1 MIAAGD
7 CAMNYTVLLFAYLKD
22 KAGTREAVI
31 DLPPGAA
38 VADIKSCLAQ
48 AYPALKPTLANVIV
62 TLNREY
68 VKDEMLIPEG
78 AEIAL
83 FPPVSGG

>member
-1 MIAAGD
+1 MKLK
-7 CAMNYTVLLFAYLKD
+7 VLLFAYLKD
-22 KAGTREAVI
+22 KAGTREALI
-31 DLPPGAA
+31 DLPSRA
-38 VADIKSCLAQ
+38 VAADIKPCLAQ
-48 AYPALKPTLANVIV
+48 AYPALKPALANAIV

-68 VKDEMLIPEG
+68 VADNMPIPEG